1 MRKLLKIMVSACGAV
16 AFFGQSAWAQA
27 QEEQARTLS
36 ESVERA
42 IMTNPHI
49 GAMYK
54 DFHSALEGQNVSRG
68 ELLPE
73 INAQG
78 WVGREWRHKS
88 STDWNRRGYG
98 LNLRQLIFDGF
109 STLNLVRQL
118 GLEKLGNYFELM
130 ETVDSVAFEAAQA
143 HLDVQRYR
151 EMVAL
156 ARENYDLH
164 LNIFKQI
171 EERQMSGVG
180 RGVDLE
186 QAHGRQA
193 LAQSNLMTEA
203 GNLNDVEQR
212 YRRIVGHP
220 APAVLIDDF
229 DANSYIPQQ
238 PDNFAQFLQ
247 VNPSILAKQAFV
259 QAAESGVRS
268 ARGRLAPTL
277 ELRASTGRDKNE
289 PPYVTDSTN
298 GRSSSVQLLMSYN
311 IFRGGSDSARIRQT
325 LAQKDAAQEVRD
337 YTCRNVQ
344 QELTIAWNN
353 IHRLQEQIPFLE
365 QHELATSKVRVAYMQ
380 QFQIGQRTLLDLLD
394 TENELF
400 DARRALANARY
411 DLKLAQL
418 RWLTYA
424 HRLLNALNLAEPYN
438 EMPEEIESLVLPE
451 ESIAACTAPMPDLSN
466 IEPIHVE
473 YRTGNQPPILRNSGW
488 N

>member
-1 MRKLLKIMVSACGAV
+1 MRKLLTIVLSTCVGGALFSSLTV
-16 AFFGQSAWAQA
+16 AQTQSTSM
-27 QEEQARTLS
+27 TLT
-36 ESVERA
+36 ESVEQA
-42 IMTNPHI
+42 IVTNPHI
-49 GAMYK
+49 GAMYQ
-54 DFHSALEGQNVSRG
+54 DFQSSLEGQRVTRG

-88 STDWNRRGYG
+88 STSWNRRGYG
-98 LNLRQLIFDGF
+98 LDLRQLIFDGF
-109 STLNLVRQL
+109 STINLVRQL
-118 GLEKLGNYFELM
+118 GLEKLGSYFELL
-130 ETVDSVAFEAAQA
+130 ETVDSIALEAALA

-151 EMVAL
+151 EMETL

-171 EERQMSGVG
+171 EERQMSGIG

-212 YRRIVGHP
+212 YRRIVGQP
-220 APAVLIDDF
+220 APAVMLDDI
-229 DANSYIPQQ
+229 ALQSYFPEQ
-238 PDNFAQFLQ
+238 PDNFAQYLQ

-259 QAAESGVRS
+259 QAAESGTKS
-268 ARGRLAPTL
+268 ARGRLSPTL
-277 ELRASTGRDKNE
+277 ELRASTGKDKNQ
-289 PPYVTDSTN
+289 PPHINDGSN
-298 GRSSSVQLLMSYN
+298 SRSSNVQLLMTYN
-311 IFRGGSDSARIRQT
+311 IFRGGSDAARIRQT
-325 LAQKDAAQEVRD
+325 VAQEGAAREVRD
-337 YTCRNVQ
+337 YTCRNIQ

-353 IHRLQEQIPFLE
+353 INRLQEQIPFLE

-411 DLKLAQL
+411 DLKQEQL

-424 HRLLNALNLAEPYN
+424 HRLLQALGLSQPYD
-438 EMPEEIESLVLPE
+438 ELPKEVDSLVLPE

-466 IEPIHVE
+466 IKPIHVK
-473 YRTGNQPPILRNSGW
+473 YRDGVEPPVLQGSGW

>member
-1 MRKLLKIMVSACGAV
+1 MQRLFKTMIGVCSAA
-16 AFFGQSAWAQA
+16 AFLGQPALAQA
-27 QEEQARTLS
+27 QEGQARTLA
-36 ESVERA
+36 ESVEQA
-42 IMTNPHI
+42 IVTNPHI

-54 DFHSALEGQNVSRG
+54 DFHSALEGQSVTRG

-73 INAQG
+73 VNAQG

-88 STDWNRRGYG
+88 STSWNRRGYG
-98 LNLRQLIFDGF
+98 LDLRQLVFDGF

-118 GLEKLGNYFELM
+118 GLEKLGSYFELM
-130 ETVDSVAFEAAQA
+130 ETVDSIALEAAQA

-151 EMVAL
+151 EMVDL
-156 ARENYDLH
+156 ARDNYDLH

-171 EERQMSGVG
+171 EEKQMSGIG

-212 YRRIVGHP
+212 YQRIIGQP
-220 APAVLIDDF
+220 APAVLVDNLNGD
-229 DANSYIPQQ
+229 SYIPQQ
-238 PDNFAQFLQ
+238 PDNFSQFLQ

-259 QAAESGVRS
+259 QAAESGVKS
-268 ARGRLAPTL
+268 ARGRLSPTL

-289 PPYVTDSTN
+289 PPHINNSLN

-325 LAQKDAAQEVRD
+325 IAQEDAAREVRD

-400 DARRALANARY
+400 DARRALANARF
-411 DLKLAQL
+411 DLKQAQL

-424 HRLLNALNLAEPYN
+424 HRLLNALDLAEPYD
-438 EMPEEIESLVLPE
+438 EMPDEVEELALPE

-473 YRTGNQPPILRNSGW
+473 YRSGNQPPVLKGSGW

>member
-1 MRKLLKIMVSACGAV
+1 MRKVLMTLM
-16 AFFGQSAWAQA
+16 SAWGAAALLGQPVFAQP
-27 QEEQARTLS
+27 QNDQARTLA
-36 ESVERA
+36 ESVEQA
-42 IMTNPHI
+42 IMTNPNI

-54 DFHSALEGQNVSRG
+54 DFHSALEGQNVTRG

-73 INAQG
+73 VNAQG

-88 STDWNRRGYG
+88 STSWNRRGYG
-98 LNLRQLIFDGF
+98 LDLRQLVFDGF
-109 STLNLVRQL
+109 STLNMVRQL
-118 GLEKLGNYFELM
+118 GLEKLGSYFELM
-130 ETVDSVAFEAAQA
+130 ETVDGVALEAAQA

-151 EMVAL
+151 EMVEL

-171 EERQMSGVG
+171 EERQVSGIG

-193 LAQSNLMTEA
+193 LAQSNLMTET

-212 YRRIVGHP
+212 YRRIVGHA
-220 APAVLIDDF
+220 APAVLVESLDGD
-229 DANSYIPQQ
+229 NYIPTQS
-238 PDNFAQFLQ
+238 DTFAQFLQ

-259 QAAESGVRS
+259 QAAESGVQS
-268 ARGRLAPTL
+268 ARGRLSPTL

-289 PPYVTDSTN
+289 PPYINNHDN

-325 LAQKDAAQEVRD
+325 LAQKDAAREVRD

-353 IHRLQEQIPFLE
+353 IHRLKEQIPFLE

-411 DLKLAQL
+411 DLKTAQL
-418 RWLTYA
+418 QWLSYA
-424 HRLLNALNLAEPYN
+424 HRLLNALDLAEPYD
-438 EMPEEIESLVLPE
+438 EMPDEVEALALPE
-451 ESIAACTAPMPDLSN
+451 ESIAACTAPLPDLSN
-466 IEPIHVE
+466 IEPVHVE
-473 YRTGNQPPILRNSGW
+473 YRSGNQPPVLKGSGW